1 MIAHRALR
9 SARRLRKLAG
19 VLASAVVIIAF
30 GSATAA
36 AAAPRLPAR
45 FFGIAAG
52 ATLFDPHVN
61 LNQQLG
67 AMRKAGTGSIR
78 FPIYWSSAQPYATG
92 LDVPVSRRGQFVST
106 GGRPT
111 TFAQIDSQI
120 LAYAEHHLYMIP
132 TVLKSP
138 TWARLS
144 PEAEWSPPAHPIDYA
159 RFVGALVK
167 RYGTR
172 GSFWTKHPGL
182 VRWAPTWWQ
191 IWNEPAGGEAP
202 EESTYFW
209 DGPKPYEPRYVEMLR
224 LSRRAVRAADRHAR
238 ILLAGLFGASWK
250 SLAGLYHYGAGGSFD
265 GVAVHPYANTPAHV
279 LTILEYVRAVMAS
292 HHATR
297 LPLLVT
303 EAGWTSSE
311 GQPSAGSSGQ
321 GVETTVSRQA
331 SNLTGEYSLLAANRR
346 RLNLQGI
353 FWFTWI
359 GAEPNQDPFE
369 YAGLFRLTPSGEI
382 RAKPAYSA
390 YRRILHRLEG

>member
-1 MIAHRALR
+1 MIVPRALTN
-9 SARRLRKLAG
+9 ARCLRRLAG
-19 VLASAVVIIAF
+19 VLASAVVIIAVG
-30 GSATAA
+30 GSTAA

-52 ATLFDPHVN
+52 STLFDPRVN
-61 LNQQLG
+61 LDQQLG

-78 FPIYWSSAQPYATG
+78 FPVYWSRAQPYATR
-92 LDVPVSRRGQFVST
+92 LRVPVSQRGQFVSAS
-106 GGRPT
+106 GRPT
-111 TFAQIDSQI
+111 AFAQLDRQI
-120 LAYAEHHLYMIP
+120 LAYAKHHLYMIP
-132 TVLKSP
+132 TVLEAP

-144 PEAEWSPPAHPIDYA
+144 PGAQWSPPAHPIDYA

-172 GSFWTKHPGL
+172 GSFWTKHHGL
-182 VRWAPTWWQ
+182 ARWAPTWWQ
-191 IWNEPAGGEAP
+191 IWNEPAGGGTP
-202 EESTYFW
+202 EDSTYFW

-224 LSRRAVRAADRHAR
+224 LSRRAVRAADPHAR
-238 ILLAGLFGASWK
+238 ILLAGLFGASWNA
-250 SLAGLYHYGAGGSFD
+250 LAALYRYGAGGSFD
-265 GVAVHPYANTPAHV
+265 GVAVHPYAETPAHV

-297 LPLLVT
+297 MPLLVT

-311 GQPSAGSSGQ
+311 GQPAAGSSGQ
-321 GVETTVSRQA
+321 GIETTVSRQA

-346 RLNLQGI
+346 KLNLQGI

-369 YAGLFRLTPSGEI
+369 YAGLFRLTASGEI
-382 RAKPAYSA
+382 QAKPAYSA
-390 YRRILHRLEG
+390 YSRILRRLEG